1 MIAKLPF
8 MNKYNTK
15 HWLMDSE
22 FDSTFKD
29 YVLPDAVTRFRQ
41 GLGRLIRN
49 EDDQGLIVSFDDRLV
64 SSNYKNFF
72 AQTLE
77 NYKQKKGDIKQF
89 SKLVNKIQHNID
101 ANK

>member
-1 MIAKLPF
+1 

-22 FDSTFKD
+22 FDSTFN
-29 YVLPDAVTRFRQ
+29 VLPDAVTRFRQ

-64 SSNYKNFF
+64 SSNYKNFCSNF
-72 AQTLE
+72 R
-77 NYKQKKGDIKQF
+77 
-89 SKLVNKIQHNID
+89 KL
-101 ANK
+101 

>member
-1 MIAKLPF
+1 MILPLRTMF
-8 MNKYNTK
+8 
-15 HWLMDSE
+15 
-22 FDSTFKD
+22 
-29 YVLPDAVTRFRQ
+29 LPDAVTRFRQ

-77 NYKQKKGDIKQF
+77 NYKQKRATLNNSANLLTK
-89 SKLVNKIQHNID
+89 SNIILMLIND
-101 ANK
+101 SNCYTLR

>member
-22 FDSTFKD
+22 FESTFKD

-49 EDDQGLIVSFDDRLV
+49 EDDKGLIVSFDDRLTN
-64 SSNYKNFF
+64 SNYKHFF
-72 AQTLE
+72 EQSLE
-77 NYKQKKGDIKQF
+77 SYSQKKGIFNNLINYFTACRQ
-89 SKLVNKIQHNID
+89 VN
-101 ANK
+101 